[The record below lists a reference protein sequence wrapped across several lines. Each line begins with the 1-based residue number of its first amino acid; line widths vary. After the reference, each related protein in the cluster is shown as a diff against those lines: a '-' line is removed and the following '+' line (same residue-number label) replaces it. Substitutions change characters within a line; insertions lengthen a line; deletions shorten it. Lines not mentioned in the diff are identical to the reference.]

1 MTNVLRIFLCTT
13 FFYKN
18 NKNNDTT
25 SIIPPPHSAQMSIV
39 QLFSQILILFHKWM
53 KALKK
58 SFGNDDLSLK
68 VASSHLFLDIHY
80 FTWMTFHGWKFWKS
94 HNKEDDVGTNFL
106 EANGPKFLGQPCF
119 PWNLKPFVIKNHV
132 SWKNTSLFLEN
143 DYPSFL
149 DESHPWQKFP
159 LKKTW
164 TQDLPTT
171 NGVDVLLVCHKT
183 IPPIHYTII
192 TSGLLFFLKI

>member
-1 MTNVLRIFLCTT
+1 VTNVLRIFLCTT

-80 FTWMTFHGWKFWKS
+80 FTWMTSMDESFEKAITKKMMLGLI
-94 HNKEDDVGTNFL
+94 FL
-106 EANGPKFLGQPCF
+106 RQMGPSSLG
-119 PWNLKPFVIKNHV
+119 NHV
-132 SWKNTSLFLEN
+132 SHETWNHLSSRTMFHGKIHHYFLRMTILPSWMKVIHDKNFHWKKLGPKTS
-143 DYPSFL
+143 
-149 DESHPWQKFP
+149 P
-159 LKKTW
+159 L
-164 TQDLPTT
+164 QM
-171 NGVDVLLVCHKT
+171 
-183 IPPIHYTII
+183 
-192 TSGLLFFLKI
+192 GLMYY